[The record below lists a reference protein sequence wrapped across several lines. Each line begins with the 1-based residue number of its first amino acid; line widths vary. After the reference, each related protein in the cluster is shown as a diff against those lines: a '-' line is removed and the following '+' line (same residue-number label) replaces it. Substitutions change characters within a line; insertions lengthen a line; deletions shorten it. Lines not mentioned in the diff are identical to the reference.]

1 LGASP
6 TFGAASRFLR
16 FKGSREKGVFS
27 MAIDKAKIYNTW
39 LDEVY
44 NANSTTMDWE
54 NNPNIRITGGNS
66 VSIPTITTS
75 GNRTYD
81 RSNGFARSTGN
92 LAWKDYTFDYDR
104 SFEYLVDAMDQDETN
119 NVYTVTAV
127 LDNHVKNQEVPETD
141 SIRYAKVF
149 QSIVDDSDVKYGY
162 YAPVAATVYS
172 QFMTNVTS
180 IRKVKGHVPLR
191 AKMSES
197 AFGVLSS
204 STELSKQMMVQVP
217 SGTNEVNV
225 ESYKINGVEIDVVP
239 DDRMVTEIA
248 LLEPG
253 YSIKAWAQYMNW
265 VIYAPGAIVAAKKR
279 NNTKQFPNGSHTE
292 GDGDLIQGRMYHGV
306 WTLEHQKEMIY
317 ISLKTATIAGFSA
330 AELLTTGAT
339 NITYTIA
346 TYATRDT
353 GHKFYY
359 FDGGSAAA
367 KTVPACYDEFSLTG
381 YVEITAADAVADVV
395 TSGYYGTVVELDENG
410 RVIRFGSIKASA

>member
-1 LGASP
+1 
-6 TFGAASRFLR
+6 
-16 FKGSREKGVFS
+16 

-39 LDEVY
+39 LDDVY
-44 NANSTTMDWE
+44 TANSTTMDWE
-54 NNPNIRITGGNS
+54 NNPNIRIVGGNT

-81 RSNGFARSTGN
+81 RSNGFTRSTGN
-92 LAWKDYTFDYDR
+92 LTWKDYTFDYDR

-127 LDNHVKNQEVPETD
+127 LDNHVKEQEVPETD

-149 QSIVDDSDVKYGY
+149 QSIVDDTDVKYGY
-162 YAPVAATVYS
+162 YTPVAATVYS
-172 QFMTNVTS
+172 QFTTNVTG
-180 IRKVKGHVPLR
+180 IRRVKGHVPLR

-265 VIYAPGAIVAAKKR
+265 VIYAPGSIVAAKKR
-279 NNTKQFPNGSHTE
+279 NNTKQFPNGTHTM
-292 GDGDLIQGRMYHGV
+292 GDGDLVQGRMYHGV

-317 ISLKTATIAGFSA
+317 ISLKAATIATIDAVGGDVDAESGNVEITLGA
-330 AELLTTGAT
+330 AYT
-339 NITYTIA
+339 N
-346 TYATRDT
+346 RDT

-359 FDGGSAAA
+359 LDTNSATAPTA
-367 KTVPACYDEFSLTG
+367 PNCYDELDVST
-381 YVEITAADAVADVV
+381 YTEITVATEVNVTVTATHYAIVV
-395 TSGYYGTVVELDENG
+395 QLDENG
-410 RVIRFGSIKASA
+410 RVIAYTAVAALA

>member
-1 LGASP
+1 
-6 TFGAASRFLR
+6 
-16 FKGSREKGVFS
+16 
-27 MAIDKAKIYNTW
+27 MAIDKAKIYNQW

-44 NANSTTMDWE
+44 NANSTTLDWE
-54 NNPNIRITGGNS
+54 NSPNIRMVGGS
-66 VSIPTITTS
+66 TVSIPTITTS

-81 RSNGFARSTGN
+81 RSNGFSRSTGN
-92 LAWKDYTFDYDR
+92 LTWKDYTFDYDR

-141 SIRYAKVF
+141 SVRYADVF
-149 QSIVDDSDVKYGY
+149 QAIVDDDDVKYGY
-162 YAPVAATVYS
+162 YTLDKSTVYS
-172 QFMTNVTS
+172 TFMTDVTN

-197 AFGVLSS
+197 AFGVLSA

-253 YSIKAWAQYMNW
+253 FSIKAWAQYMNW
-265 VIYAPGAIVAAKKR
+265 VIYAPGSIVAAKKR
-279 NNTKQFPNGSHTE
+279 NATKQFPNGAHTE
-292 GDGDLIQGRMYHGV
+292 GDGDLVQGRMYHGC
-306 WTLEHQKEMIY
+306 WALEHQKEMIRV
-317 ISLKTATIAGFSA
+317 SLKTATIATIDEVGGGVEAKSGKVEITLGA
-330 AELLTTGAT
+330 AYT
-339 NITYTIA
+339 N
-346 TYATRDT
+346 RDT

-359 FDGGSAAA
+359 LDTNSATAPTA
-367 KTVPACYDEFSLTG
+367 PACYDELDVSTYTEIKAATKIEATATAKD
-381 YVEITAADAVADVV
+381 YVIVV
-395 TSGYYGTVVELDENG
+395 QLDENG
-410 RVIRFGSIKASA
+410 RVIAYTAVAALT